1 MLDYGSHTF
10 KAGLATNFPN
20 DEEPRV
26 VRPAVA
32 AHCDGEGGFYK
43 SHAI

>member
-26 VRPAVA
+26 VRPALTV
-32 AHCDGEGGFYK
+32 HRGMKGCFIS
-43 SHAI
+43 SHFT